1 MFYLCQLYFSKKI
14 IFFLKYANFLEH
26 RSSIMN
32 RASALDYEKS
42 TIFETESVQTSFAN
56 LGYSIFF
63 NKLLATMV
71 VGVTF
76 VNYML
81 NNISA

>member
-1 MFYLCQLYFSKKI
+1 
-14 IFFLKYANFLEH
+14 
-26 RSSIMN
+26 MN